1 MAAVALPQVAGPEAG
16 FYRAKLNTARFFMQR
31 LLPQSEGLATS
42 ILAGGHAIRSFE
54 DAAF

>member
-1 MAAVALPQVAGPEAG
+1 
-16 FYRAKLNTARFFMQR
+16 MQR